1 MEPGYEIDFL
11 PAGKEQSGD
20 AIVLRFGNVF
30 GPRNEQMVVVIDG
43 GFADDGRKVVDHIRQ
58 YYGTNRI
65 DLVVSTHPDADH
77 AAGLETV
84 LTECDVGCL
93 WMHQPWNHTDDIAKM
108 FKDGRVTDNSVSEA
122 LRKSLDEAKT
132 LERIALGRKIPII
145 EPFAGVSDASGS
157 VWVLSPSLPYYEN
170 LLPSFRPCPEP
181 IRQVQVPSFFSQ
193 TLTKAEE
200 ALKRIAENFNFETLD
215 DEGETSAENNSST
228 VLLVMVGGRY
238 LLLTADA
245 GTPALNQALDL
256 FDRAGLDRSKFVFV
270 QVPHHG
276 SRRNVGPALLNRLLG
291 PRLQLEAKL
300 RTAFVSVA
308 NVDDAKHPSKKVTN
322 AFRRRGAP
330 VLATGGQ
337 TKNHYWNAPGWPA
350 RPGWVSVD
358 PLPLYTSFEE

>member
-11 PAGKEQSGD
+11 PVGKEQSGD
-20 AIVLRFGNVF
+20 AIALRFGNMF
-30 GPRNEQMVVVIDG
+30 GPRNEQVVVVIDG
-43 GFADDGRKVVDHIRQ
+43 GFTDDGQKVVDHIRQ
-58 YYGTNRI
+58 HYGTNRI
-65 DLVVSTHPDADH
+65 DLVVSSHPDSDH

-84 LTECDVGCL
+84 LTECQVGCL

-108 FKDGRVTDNSVSEA
+108 FKDGRVTDTSVSEA
-122 LRKSLDEAKT
+122 LRKSLEEAKV
-132 LERIALGRKIPII
+132 LERIALTRKIPLI

-157 VWVLSPSLPYYEN
+157 VWVLGPSQLYYES

-181 IRQVQVPSFFSQ
+181 ISQPQIGGFFFQ

-200 ALKRIAENFNFETLD
+200 ALNWIAESFNFETLD

-228 VLLVMVGGRY
+228 VLLIVVGERY
-238 LLLTADA
+238 ILLTADA
-245 GTPALNQALDL
+245 GAPAISQALDL
-256 FDRAGLDRSKFVFV
+256 FERAGLDKSKIVFV

-276 SRRNVGPALLNRLLG
+276 SKRNIGPTLLDRLLG
-291 PRLQLEAKL
+291 PRLQQETKA

-308 NVDDAKHPSKKVTN
+308 RVENAKHPSKRVTN

-350 RPGWVSVD
+350 RHGWVSVD